1 MNKSQ
6 MKVIES
12 LKKYGS
18 LTPLEIQLI
27 TNQSPDGIRGRI
39 SEARKIFG
47 YDIQYKDVTEKKYVL
62 VSQPSQY
69 TDAIINWAESKGHIN
84 EPLEYEQIKKALNIS
99 DNDIHDAMY
108 HVYKKG
114 RLLQL
119 ANDKGKIL
127 PA

>member
-1 MNKSQ
+1 MQKSHE
-6 MKVIES
+6 KILS
-12 LKKYGS
+12 LLSKKS
-18 LTPLEIQLI
+18 LTREELLEK
-27 TNQSPDGIRGRI
+27 TGYSYDGIRGRL
-39 SEARKIFG
+39 SEIRKLG

>member
-1 MNKSQ
+1 MQKSHE
-6 MKVIES
+6 KILS
-12 LKKYGS
+12 LLSKKS
-18 LTPLEIQLI
+18 LTREELLEK
-27 TNQSPDGIRGRI
+27 TGYSYDGIRGRL
-39 SEARKIFG
+39 SEIRKLD

-62 VSQPSQY
+62 VSQPSPY
-69 TDAIINWAESKGHIN
+69 TDVIINWAESKGHIN